1 MAVVNIREVRMPMD
15 HRRVPM
21 PVGMRL
27 SRLVGRRVNMP
38 VVLVMDVPMVMVER
52 LVGVLMLVTFD
63 DVDNH
68 ARRDQDAPSH
78 KRDRDR
84 FARKATPNVAPRK
97 GAVEK

>member
-1 MAVVNIREVRMPMD
+1 MAVVNIREVRMPVD

-63 DVDNH
+63 DVNDH
-68 ARRDQDAPSH
+68 ARRDEDATSN
-78 KRDRDR
+78 KGDSDR
-84 FARKATPNVAPRK
+84 VAEK
-97 GAVEK
+97 CDAEGGAEERRG